1 MTPERHHLR
10 DATPADFPAILA
22 LNQTSVAVLSPLDAT
37 RLAALHREAASHRV
51 AVADGQVIA
60 FLLAF
65 REGTSYDSVN
75 YRWFAARY
83 PRFLYVDRV
92 VVDAAARGQGLADRL
107 YDDLLALARAQGLER
122 VTCEIDVAPPN
133 PASSR
138 FHARRGFREVGRQ
151 AVQDGKK
158 EVSLQVLTLCA
169 APAE

>member
-22 LNQTSVAVLSPLDAT
+22 LNQASVAVLSPLDAT

-51 AVADGQVIA
+51 AVADGQVVA

-122 VTCEIDVAPPN
+122 VTCEIDVVPPN
-133 PASSR
+133 PASTR

-158 EVSLQVLTLCA
+158 EVSLQVLTLGA

>member
-1 MTPERHHLR
+1 MTPERFLLR

-22 LNQTSVAVLSPLDAT
+22 LNQASVAVLSPLDAP
-37 RLAALHREAASHRV
+37 RLANLHAEAACHRV
-51 AVADGQVIA
+51 AVADGAVVA

-65 REGTSYDSVN
+65 REGASYDSVN

-92 VVDAAARGQGLADRL
+92 VVDAAARGRGLADRL
-107 YDDLLALARAQGLER
+107 YDDLLAAARRQEVGL
-122 VTCEIDVAPPN
+122 VTCEIDVVPPN
-133 PASSR
+133 PASTR

-158 EVSLQVLTLCA
+158 EVSLQVLALGA
-169 APAE
+169 RPAE